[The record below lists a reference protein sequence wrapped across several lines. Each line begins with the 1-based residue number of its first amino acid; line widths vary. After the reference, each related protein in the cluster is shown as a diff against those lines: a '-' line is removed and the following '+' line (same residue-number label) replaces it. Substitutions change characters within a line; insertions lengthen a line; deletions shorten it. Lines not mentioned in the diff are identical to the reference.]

1 MTKENTTA
9 KEVEFQDMDDLLGT
23 KAATVI
29 APTEESKRSVL
40 ENNDVD
46 SSFLDKMDDDTE
58 DSEDSNPTPQST
70 SNVATPKTKDAL
82 SNILDQDIND
92 EDEDDSQEDSS
103 VNQRSA
109 NKVGRKPGLVEVI
122 DKLSKKGLL
131 DLFEDNQDI
140 SSYTLD
146 DIEELIETNMIAKI
160 NEVAKQAPLEIF
172 GKLDPKLQDFI
183 SYALNGGT
191 DISNVLKNVARAQE
205 ITDLS
210 LDNDDHQERIVREWL
225 RQLGSYSDEEIEDEI
240 TSFIDRGD
248 LAKKASQFKPK
259 LDKKQAEIME
269 KQIVEQEQKRNDAEL
284 AKKSY
289 AENIFNVLNKNDL
302 NGLRLNNR
310 IQTALYYGLTDTGHY
325 QDREGNPTNELG
337 FLLEKYQFG
346 KEANP
351 AVLLEALWLLK
362 DPNGYRQSVLS
373 VGQQQAAAKTYR
385 SLKTAE
391 GERMTSSSK
400 QGEERNAPSRNTL
413 QRNKN
418 KNSRNIFS
426 RD

>member
-9 KEVEFQDMDDLLGT
+9 KEVEFQDMDELLGT

-29 APTEESKRSVL
+29 VPTEESKRSVL
-40 ENNDVD
+40 ENTDVD
-46 SSFLDKMDDDTE
+46 TSFLDKMDDEAD
-58 DSEDSNPTPQST
+58 DSKPTG
-70 SNVATPKTKDAL
+70 ATTPAKPKDEL
-82 SNILDQDIND
+82 SNILDQDIQDD
-92 EDEDDSQEDSS
+92 EDEDDSVDDTAS
-103 VNQRSA
+103 NRTA
-109 NKVGRKPGLVEVI
+109 AKVGRKPGLVEVI
-122 DKLSKKGLL
+122 DKLTKKGLL

-140 SSYTLD
+140 SSYTLE
-146 DIEELIETNMIAKI
+146 DIEELIESNIISKV
-160 NEVAKQAPLEIF
+160 NEVAQQAPLEVF
-172 GKLDPKLQDFI
+172 GKLDPKLQDVI

-210 LDNDDHQERIVREWL
+210 LDNDDDQERIVREWL
-225 RQLGSYSDEEIEDEI
+225 RQLGSYTDEEIEDEI
-240 TSFIDRGD
+240 TTYIDSNN
-248 LAKKASQFKPK
+248 LAKKAAQFKPK

-269 KQIVEQEQKRNDAEL
+269 KQLQEQDEKRKRAEE
-284 AKKSY
+284 AKKTY
-289 AENIFNVLNKNDL
+289 AETIYNTLNRTDL

-310 IQTALYYGLTDTGHY
+310 IQTALYYGLTDTSHY

-337 FLLEKYQFG
+337 YLLEKYQFG

-351 AVLLEALWLLK
+351 SLLVEALWLLK
-362 DPNGYRQSVLS
+362 DPNGYRQSVLA
-373 VGQQQAAAKTYR
+373 VGQQQAHAKTYR

-400 QGEERNAPSRNTL
+400 QGEERNAPSRGTL
-413 QRNKN
+413 QRSKN
-418 KNSRNIFS
+418 KGSRNIFS

>member
-29 APTEESKRSVL
+29 VPTEDSKRSVL
-40 ENNDVD
+40 ENTDVD
-46 SSFLDKMDDDTE
+46 TSFLDKMDDDDT
-58 DSEDSNPTPQST
+58 DSDDSKTTTQST
-70 SNVATPKTKDAL
+70 STATAKPKDEL
-82 SNILDQDIND
+82 SNILDKDIVED
-92 EDEDDSQEDSS
+92 EDEDDLKDDSS
-103 VNQRSA
+103 SAPRSTQKA
-109 NKVGRKPGLVEVI
+109 GRKPGLVEVI

-131 DLFEDNQDI
+131 DLFEDNTDI

-146 DIEELIETNMIAKI
+146 DIEELIETNIIAKV
-160 NEVAKQAPLEIF
+160 NEVAQQAPLEIF
-172 GKLDPKLQDFI
+172 GKLDPKLQDVI

-191 DISNVLKNVARAQE
+191 DITNVLKNVARAQE

-210 LDNDDHQERIVREWL
+210 LDNEEHQERIVREWL
-225 RQLGSYSDEEIEDEI
+225 RQLGSYTDEEIEDEI
-240 TSFIDRGD
+240 TSYIDRND
-248 LAKKASQFKPK
+248 LAKKATQFKPK

-269 KQIVEQEQKRNDAEL
+269 KQMAEQEEKRKQAEE
-284 AKKSY
+284 AKKNY
-289 AENIFNVLNKNDL
+289 AENIFNVLNKPDL

-310 IQTALYYGLTDTGHY
+310 IQTALYYGITDTSHY
-325 QDREGNPTNELG
+325 QDREGNATNELG
-337 FLLEKYQFG
+337 YLLEKYQFG

-351 AVLLEALWLLK
+351 SILLEALWLLK
-362 DPNGYRQSVLS
+362 DPAGYRQSVQS
-373 VGQQQAAAKTYR
+373 IGQQEAHAKTYR

-418 KNSRNIFS
+418 KGSRNIFS

>member
-40 ENNDVD
+40 ENTEVD
-46 SSFLDKMDDDTE
+46 TSFLDNMDDDTE
-58 DSEDSNPTPQST
+58 DSNNINSTPQST

-82 SNILDQDIND
+82 SNILDQDISD
-92 EDEDDSQEDSS
+92 EEEEDSQEDSS
-103 VNQRSA
+103 TNQRSA

-172 GKLDPKLQDFI
+172 GKLDPKLQDVI

-269 KQIVEQEQKRNDAEL
+269 KQIVEQEQKRKDAEL

-289 AENIFNVLNKNDL
+289 AENIFNVLNQNDL

-337 FLLEKYQFG
+337 YLLEKYQFG

-391 GERMTSSSK
+391 GERMTS
-400 QGEERNAPSRNTL
+400 
-413 QRNKN
+413 
-418 KNSRNIFS
+418 
-426 RD
+426 